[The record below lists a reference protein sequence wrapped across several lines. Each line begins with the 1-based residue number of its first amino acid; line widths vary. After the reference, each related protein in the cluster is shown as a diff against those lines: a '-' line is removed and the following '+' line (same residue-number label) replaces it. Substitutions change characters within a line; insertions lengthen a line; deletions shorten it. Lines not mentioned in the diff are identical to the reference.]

1 MRWLI
6 NALRGIPFRP
16 GLVWLSSLL
25 VAGLA
30 CVVLFSPQAG
40 QAQSGQGASSSAISA
55 IGTPI
60 PPSPFFT
67 ATPTPKPAA
76 TATPKPTATPTPK
89 PTATATPKPTATPT
103 PKPTATATPRPTATA
118 TSQPRPS
125 PPTSTPTALPTPT
138 ATTPLRSTATPTATA
153 ARISS
158 STHPSDPGSISGDPA
173 MPWLSWPGG
182 GFIGLCMAVL
192 LVLGFFLL
200 WRRTS
205 RVKPQRLVAAPAAI
219 TGTDGQPARLASILP
234 GRLEYWRKYQQALA
248 DGFTREEEG
257 KDGPGL
263 EQTDERTS

>member
-6 NALRGIPFRP
+6 NALRGMPLQP

-25 VAGLA
+25 LAGLA
-30 CVVLFSPQAG
+30 CVALFSPQAG
-40 QAQSGQGASSSAISA
+40 QAQSGRGASSSAVSA

-60 PPSPFFT
+60 PP
-67 ATPTPKPAA
+67 TPLF
-76 TATPKPTATPTPK
+76 TATPTPK
-89 PTATATPKPTATPT
+89 PTATATPKPTATATSKPTATAT
-103 PKPTATATPRPTATA
+103 PKPTATSQPTATSTPRPTATA
-118 TSQPRPS
+118 TSQPRPAT
-125 PPTSTPTALPTPT
+125 PTSTPTALPTPT
-138 ATTPLRSTATPTATA
+138 ATTPAPSTATPTATA

-158 STHPSDPGSISGDPA
+158 STYPSHPGSTPGDPA
-173 MPWLSWPGG
+173 TPWPGA

-234 GRLEYWRKYQQALA
+234 GRLEYWRQYQQALE
-248 DGFTREEEG
+248 DGLVREEE
-257 KDGPGL
+257 KETNVD
-263 EQTDERTS
+263 

>member
-6 NALRGIPFRP
+6 DARRGMPFRP

-25 VAGLA
+25 LAGLA
-30 CVVLFSPQAG
+30 CVALFSPQAG
-40 QAQSGQGASSSAISA
+40 QAQSGQEPSSSAISA

-67 ATPTPKPAA
+67 ATPTSKPAA

-89 PTATATPKPTATPT
+89 PTATATPKPTAT
-103 PKPTATATPRPTATA
+103 
-118 TSQPRPS
+118 SQPRPAT
-125 PPTSTPTALPTPT
+125 PTSTPTALPTPT
-138 ATTPLRSTATPTATA
+138 ATTPLTSTATPSPTATA

-173 MPWLSWPGG
+173 PPWLPWLGAG
-182 GFIGLCMAVL
+182 LIGLCMAVL
-192 LVLGFFLL
+192 LLLGFFLL

-205 RVKPQRLVAAPAAI
+205 RVRPQRLIAAPAAI

-234 GRLEYWRKYQQALA
+234 GRLEYWRQYQQALA
-248 DGFTREEEG
+248 DGLMQEEE
-257 KDGPGL
+257 KEMNVD
-263 EQTDERTS
+263 